1 MKLRKTGRFFT
12 LLLTLPLLL
21 TGCLDH
27 SVATDDDRQET
38 ADSGSS
44 QTENP
49 LSPESGK
56 SSLSLLRVENG
67 ELSDADGRTVILH
80 GVNLGG
86 WLIQESWMCPV
97 DGSEC
102 NLDSWTLLESRFGTE
117 KAGELFES
125 YTENYVCEDD
135 IKKIAAL
142 GCNCVR
148 LPFWYRNFMNED
160 GSFLSENPDEI
171 LGFRVIDQLLDWCG
185 KYSIYVIL
193 DLHGAPGGQSTN
205 HCCGSIDR
213 CELYTNEEAKDAT
226 VRLWT
231 AIAQRYKDSSVVAAY
246 DLLNEPMNNDGD
258 APAAGSA
265 EAIRLTNEIYDLLYK
280 AIREV
285 DPVHVISVEGIWS
298 TDCLPDPADYG
309 WENMLYQLHLY
320 DTSKEMIDYRV
331 AELKRVKYRYGV
343 AVYVGEFNN
352 GDENQEYA
360 YEAYCKAGISR
371 TMWTYKVG
379 RKNLGNWGLYSA
391 NAKAPDLANDS
402 YEDILRYWGTPL
414 RTLRFTENTT
424 VSGFLKKYA
433 PEQA

>member
-44 QTENP
+44 QAENP